1 MADAA
6 PDASTMVVAIG
17 GNSLILDAAHQ
28 QVEDQYNA
36 LLGTMGA
43 VLALLDAGHKVVLT
57 HGNGPQVG
65 YILRRSELARH
76 ELHEV
81 PLPSCVADTQGAIG
95 YQIQRAMATL
105 QHDRPRALPT
115 ATVVTQTLVDADDP
129 AFAQPT
135 KPIGSFLDRDTAMAR
150 RAAGW
155 AVAEDTRGW
164 RRVVASPRPIEIV
177 EFDAIR
183 HLVGDGFLVVAVG
196 GGGIPVVRQADGSLI
211 GADAVIDKDFASS
224 LLARKLPATWLVIC
238 TAVPKACLNFGT
250 PDEKPLDVMTVAE
263 ARSYLDEGHFG
274 SGSMGPKVEAS
285 IEFVEATGGTAVIT
299 DPAHLAD
306 VTEEGTGTRIVPDP

>member
-1 MADAA
+1 
-6 PDASTMVVAIG
+6 MVVAIG

-28 QVEDQYNA
+28 QVEDQYQA
-36 LLGTMGA
+36 LLETLGA
-43 VLALLDAGHKVVLT
+43 VLELLDAGNKVVLT

-105 QHDRPRALPT
+105 QHDRSAVQPT
-115 ATVVTQTLVDADDP
+115 ATVVTQTLVDVDDP
-129 AFAQPT
+129 AFGDPT
-135 KPIGSFLDRDTAMAR
+135 KPIGSFLDRETAMAR
-150 RAAGW
+150 QAAGW

-177 EFDAIR
+177 EFEAIR
-183 HLVGDGFLVVAVG
+183 HLVRDGFLVVAVG
-196 GGGIPVVRQADGSLI
+196 GGGIPVVRHTDGSLV

-224 LLARKLPATWLVIC
+224 LLASQLPAQWLVIT
-238 TAVPKACLNFGT
+238 TAVPHACLNFGT
-250 PDEKPLDVMTVAE
+250 PEEKPIGVATVRE
-263 ARSYLDEGHFG
+263 ARAYLEEGHFG

-299 DPAHLAD
+299 DPAHLAGVLD
-306 VTEEGTGTRIVPDP
+306 DGTGTRIVPE

>member
-1 MADAA
+1 
-6 PDASTMVVAIG
+6 MVVAIG
-17 GNSLILDAAHQ
+17 GNSLIHDAAHQ
-28 QVEDQYNA
+28 QVEDQYRA
-36 LLGTMGA
+36 LLETLGA
-43 VLALLDAGHKVVLT
+43 VLELLDAGSKVVLT

-95 YQIQRAMATL
+95 YQVQRAMASL
-105 QHDRPRALPT
+105 QHDRSAPQPT

-129 AFAQPT
+129 AFNKPT
-135 KPIGSFLDRDTAMAR
+135 KPIGSFLDEETAMERKAG
-150 RAAGW
+150 GW
-155 AVAEDTRGW
+155 AVAQDTRGW

-183 HLVGDGFLVVAVG
+183 HLVNDGFLVVAVG
-196 GGGIPVVRQADGSLI
+196 GGGIPVVRQADGSLV

-224 LLARKLPATWLVIC
+224 LLARKLPAEWLVIT
-238 TAVPKACLNFGT
+238 TAVPHAFVNFGT
-250 PDEKPLDVMTVAE
+250 PEQKPIGVATLSE
-263 ARSYLDEGHFG
+263 ARAYLEQGHFG

-299 DPAHLAD
+299 DPAHLASALD
-306 VTEEGTGTRIVPDP
+306 EGTGTRIVPDP